1 MEFFTILNHSDVF
14 KKSFVEN
21 CEDIGSD
28 LDDFNLSNFMKK
40 ISSEFEETFRSFFN
54 DLKTGLKE
62 KWTQLSPYLIFILI
76 IMFWCMRVQ
85 DNAMNPLKIF
95 LLFVLHLGIIIGR
108 KFIWRFILNVSKNN
122 KINTFDSIVKWII
135 QKIIHYYSS
144 TVLRS
149 YLFSQG
155 TSLRFIKTLRDIF
168 PKVNSS
174 YFNTIDNILM
184 SGMGLSIMY
193 LLYLKPLRENW
204 SFEYVAQNYAGL
216 SFLVGVII
224 MESIITESLYVWNLN
239 IKEGWI
245 RYGIDFLLDNF
256 VSQIIKE

>member
-1 MEFFTILNHSDVF
+1 MVQIEPEDFNNLLHSTNHS
-14 KKSFVEN
+14 
-21 CEDIGSD
+21 
-28 LDDFNLSNFMKK
+28 
-40 ISSEFEETFRSFFN
+40 
-54 DLKTGLKE
+54 
-62 KWTQLSPYLIFILI
+62 
-76 IMFWCMRVQ
+76 
-85 DNAMNPLKIF
+85 
-95 LLFVLHLGIIIGR
+95 
-108 KFIWRFILNVSKNN
+108 
-122 KINTFDSIVKWII
+122 
-135 QKIIHYYSS
+135 
-144 TVLRS
+144 
-149 YLFSQG
+149 
-155 TSLRFIKTLRDIF
+155 
-168 PKVNSS
+168 KVNSS